1 MGGMGNALVS
11 KENITTSNICSN
23 KEKSEIT
30 LVDDVS

>member
-11 KENITTSNICSN
+11 KENITNICSN

-30 LVDDVS
+30 LADDDVS

>member
-11 KENITTSNICSN
+11 KENITSNICSN

-30 LVDDVS
+30 LADDVS